1 MNIYPEHDQ
10 TNLPLGNRVKIGLTE
25 GMNPS
30 RRDIMKKVT
39 LFQIVMVLFLCIN
52 LAGPSGLMAQ
62 GAQQGTAQEGAAP
75 FRPEEIDQLAAPIA
89 LYPDSLLAQVL
100 AASTYPLEIVQAARF
115 VRQNKELKGEKLMA
129 AAKDKDWDPS
139 VKAMLEFPDVL
150 LMMDEKLEWTEKLGD
165 AVLSQQ
171 KDVMAA
177 VQRLRQK
184 AQESGNLKTTQEQKV
199 VVEKETKTII
209 IEPANPQVVYV
220 PTYNPTVVYGV
231 WAYPAYPP
239 YPVYPYGYAA
249 TAAFSFAAG
258 VAVGAAWGGYG
269 GWGCGWGNNEVDIN
283 VNKQNSFTQ
292 NNYNNSQKYQKKETG
307 QSGQSGQKQ
316 NWQHNPEHRGNA
328 QYKDQRTAQKYGQQR
343 QGSGARASTSD
354 ARGYGSGGGQRG
366 GQGPQTSDLSR
377 GGQGAGDRGGG
388 KPQTSDLSR
397 GGQGAGDRSGGRPQ
411 TGDMSRGTG
420 DKGGAKPQT
429 SDASRGGGKESALS
443 GSGNGG
449 SERAASNRGQESRS
463 SASRSSG
470 SSGGSKSSGASRST
484 GGGSRGGGGGS
495 RSGGRR

>member
-1 MNIYPEHDQ
+1 MNS
-10 TNLPLGNRVKIGLTE
+10 
-25 GMNPS
+25 S
-30 RRDIMKKVT
+30 RRDIMTKVT
-39 LFQIVMVLFLCIN
+39 LFQMVMVLFLCMN
-52 LAGPSGLMAQ
+52 LVVPSGLMAQ
-62 GAQQGTAQEGAAP
+62 GAQQGAAP
-75 FRPEEIDQLAAPIA
+75 FRPEEIDQLVAPIA
-89 LYPDSLLAQVL
+89 LYPDALLAQVL
-100 AASTYPLEIVQAARF
+100 AASTYPLEIVQTARF
-115 VRQNKELKGEKLMA
+115 VQQNKELKGEKLMA

-150 LMMDEKLEWTEKLGD
+150 LMMNEKLEWTEKLGD

-171 KDVMAA
+171 KDVMAG

-184 AQESGNLKTTQEQKV
+184 AEESGNLKTTQEQKV
-199 VVEKETKTII
+199 IVEKETKTII

-239 YPVYPYGYAA
+239 YPVYPPGYAA

-269 GWGCGWGNNEVDIN
+269 GWRCGWGSNEVDIN

-307 QSGQSGQKQ
+307 QTSQKQ

-343 QGSGARASTSD
+343 QGSGARLTTSD
-354 ARGYGSGGGQRG
+354 ARGYSSGTGQRG

-377 GGQGAGDRGGG
+377 G
-388 KPQTSDLSR
+388 S
-397 GGQGAGDRSGGRPQ
+397 QGAGDRSGGKPQ
-411 TGDMSRGTG
+411 TSDMSRGAG

-470 SSGGSKSSGASRST
+470 SSGGSRSSGSGTSRS
-484 GGGSRGGGGGS
+484 GGGGG
-495 RSGGRR
+495 RSGGGRR